1 MSNRAI
7 EAALEYHRA
16 TNHSPASL
24 ARNAVAL
31 DYPNKPLP
39 YKIYTTLAPI
49 PLPGDLPPSPLP
61 PKTPLGA
68 GALDALA
75 APPVAG
81 GAEHVPDLAALAR
94 LCHYANGVTKHL
106 RRPGGAY
113 AMRAAACTG
122 ALFHLEV
129 YVVCG
134 DLPGLAAGV
143 YHYGAHD
150 DALRL
155 LRVGDY
161 RRALVEATGHQP
173 AVSAA
178 PAIVVLT
185 DTFWRNAWK
194 YRARAYRHTY
204 WDAGTILANLLA
216 VAAATALPAEV
227 VLGYAD
233 APVDRL
239 LDVDGEREAAV
250 ALVALGRTARAA
262 PPAPPVAPLDLP
274 TERLSPTEVDYP
286 PIRALHAASSL
297 ASGEEAAEWRGAPP
311 PRPVPPPAG
320 ELTPLHPLAP
330 DDLPRDPVESVIRRR
345 GSTRRFTHEPIT
357 RAQLATALDRA
368 CRPIPADCTDP
379 AGRLM
384 SEPYLIVG
392 AIAGL
397 APGAYRYRQED
408 RALELLR
415 AGDYREE
422 AGFLALDQAL
432 GADAA
437 VNVYFLA
444 RLEPILARFGNRG
457 YRAAQLEAAI
467 AAGRIYLASYAQRFG
482 ATGLTFFDDDVTA
495 FFGPSAA
502 GMSVLFLVA
511 LGHKVR
517 RGGDS

>member
-1 MSNRAI
+1 MSNQAT
-7 EAALEYHRA
+7 ETTLEYHRA
-16 TNHSPASL
+16 TNHSPECL

-31 DYPNKPLP
+31 DFANKPLP
-39 YKIYTTLAPI
+39 YKIYTTLP
-49 PLPGDLPPSPLP
+49 PLARPRDVPPSTMP
-61 PKTPLGA
+61 
-68 GALDALA
+68 ALDALA
-75 APPVAG
+75 APPIAD
-81 GAEHVPDLAALAR
+81 GAEYVPDLAALAR
-94 LCHYANGVTKHL
+94 LCYYANGITKHL
-106 RRPGGAY
+106 RRPGGVY

-122 ALFHLEV
+122 ALFHIEL

-155 LRVGDY
+155 LRAGDY
-161 RRALVEATGHQP
+161 RRALVEATGDEP
-173 AVSAA
+173 AVAAA

-216 VAAATALPAEV
+216 VAAATVLPTEV

-233 APVDRL
+233 APVNGL
-239 LDVDGEREAAV
+239 LGVDGEREAAV
-250 ALVALGRTARAA
+250 ALVALGRTAHAA
-262 PPAPPVAPLDLP
+262 PPAPPVAPLDLS
-274 TERLSPTEVDYP
+274 TERLSPTEIDYP
-286 PIRALHAASSL
+286 PIRAMHAASSL
-297 ASGEEAAEWRGAPP
+297 DTGTEAASWRGAPP
-311 PRPVPPPAG
+311 PRPIQPASG
-320 ELTPLHPLAP
+320 KVIPLQQDAP
-330 DDLPRDPVESVIRRR
+330 ADLPRDPIETIIRRR
-345 GSTRRFTHEPIT
+345 GSTRRFTHAPIAL
-357 RAQLATALDRA
+357 AQLATALDRA
-368 CRPIPADCTDP
+368 CRSVPADCTDP
-379 AGRLM
+379 VGRLM
-384 SEPYLIVG
+384 SEPYLIASAVE
-392 AIAGL
+392 GL

-415 AGDYREE
+415 AGEFREE

-437 VNVYFLA
+437 VSIYFLA

-467 AAGRIYLASYAQRFG
+467 AAGRIYLASYAQHFG

-511 LGHKVR
+511 LGHKAR
-517 RGGDS
+517 RSVDS